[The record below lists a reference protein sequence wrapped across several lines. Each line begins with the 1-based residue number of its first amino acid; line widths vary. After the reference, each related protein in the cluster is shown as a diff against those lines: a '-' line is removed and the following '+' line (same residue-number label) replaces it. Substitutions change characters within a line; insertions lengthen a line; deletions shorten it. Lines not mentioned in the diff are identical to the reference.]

1 MSPNGGLLIKLNLR
15 GEQKSDGRSVE
26 EKISCVIEKIAKK
39 ESITD
44 SEKFYGSLSQRVPVF
59 HKTSVQNYV
68 IYQPFFV
75 INATKHTIKFFNT
88 DREPLKAKKGGLAE
102 LAPNQSKYVDFN
114 ELKKTKMRIK
124 VDGYSFSDVKDF
136 FTAGVH
142 GVVDLKPER
151 RHSDL

>member
-1 MSPNGGLLIKLNLR
+1 M
-15 GEQKSDGRSVE
+15 
-26 EKISCVIEKIAKK
+26 IEKVAKK

-75 INATKHTIKFFNT
+75 VNATKHTIKFYNT
-88 DREPLKAKKGGLAE
+88 DKDPLKDKKGGRQFVLNSE
-102 LAPNQSKYVDFN
+102 ETSYFDFN

-151 RHSDL
+151 RNSDMPDI